1 VRKVSY
7 LLLCLVASLLLFADE
22 AEKIDKDAFSKYK
35 RLIQSADVSQRKEA
49 VEALANVT
57 TKKKKV
63 ASYLISLLSVEP
75 KDEVREAAYEVLK
88 GCGDDDE
95 AVEVIIKAL
104 KRLESGDVRAQ
115 LMKVLWGFKRSD
127 ADEAVLKGLADPAW
141 EVRLTVAELIG
152 RSKAADR
159 SIPFRKRI
167 IEMLIKVVV
176 VEPDK
181 RVRNYM
187 RGALYELTNQDF
199 GTDKKKW
206 EEWWQKHKARYGIPR
221 EKETDEPPTKGKIRT
236 EVVPW
241 EEEETPTKPRPRFFG
256 EEISKKR
263 VFFVIDVSGSMS
275 EPASGGTKLDV
286 VKKEMKNA
294 IQAMDETYKFN
305 MLFYNHGYRMWK
317 PSLQKATK
325 QVKAQAV
332 TEIDRQM
339 PMGMTNIWAA
349 VKKAMEDGDTKL
361 IILLSDGLPTAGIT
375 DTNKILEDVKKW
387 NKYRKIQINTVG
399 MQGADFDFLRKLA
412 EQNGGK
418 FRQAN

>member
-1 VRKVSY
+1 VRNLY
-7 LLLCLVASLLLFADE
+7 LLLSLTISLLLFADE
-22 AEKIDKDAFSKYK
+22 AEKIDKDAFSKYR

-49 VEALANVT
+49 VKALANVT
-57 TKKKKV
+57 TKRKKV
-63 ASYLISLLSVEP
+63 ASCLISLLLVEQ

-88 GCGDDDE
+88 LCDDDD
-95 AVEVIIKAL
+95 AVQVIIKAL
-104 KRLESGDVRAQ
+104 NKFESGDVRAQ

-127 ADEAVLKGLADPAW
+127 ADEAVLRGLADPAW

-152 RSKAADR
+152 MSKAADR
-159 SIPFRKRI
+159 PLPFRKRI
-167 IEMLIKVVV
+167 IEKLIKVVV

-206 EEWWQKHKARYGIPR
+206 EEWWEKHKARYGIPR

-241 EEEETPTKPRPRFFG
+241 EEEEAPTKPRPRFFG

-275 EPASGGTKLDV
+275 KPASDGTKLDV

-305 MLFYNHGYRMWK
+305 ILFYNHGFKMWK

-325 QVKAQAV
+325 QIKAEAI

-339 PMGMTNIWAA
+339 PMGMTNIWASM
-349 VKKAMEDGDTKL
+349 KKAMEDGDTNL

-375 DTNKILEDVKKW
+375 DTNKILEDVKRW